1 MPSTYAERVSQ
12 MSSFDGQTLP
22 DSYKMFIVKNFQVK
36 LILHEPETLVYCVS
50 SSSSRPSNLSE
61 NSLQRESKRL
71 KARIIKL
78 ERTRFYVQQCISH
91 DPSHI
96 QNQLER
102 LRDDGEAQKQGLTN
116 RTTTTMS
123 WHDKSSDSTQT
134 EVSSFSFESLSN
146 IQQNQPLAENLQF
159 T

>member
-1 MPSTYAERVSQ
+1 MKKVQMPSTYAERVSQ

-50 SSSSRPSNLSE
+50 SSSSSSPSNLSE

-78 ERTRFYVQQCISH
+78 ERTRFYV
-91 DPSHI
+91 
-96 QNQLER
+96 
-102 LRDDGEAQKQGLTN
+102 
-116 RTTTTMS
+116 
-123 WHDKSSDSTQT
+123 
-134 EVSSFSFESLSN
+134 
-146 IQQNQPLAENLQF
+146 
-159 T
+159 